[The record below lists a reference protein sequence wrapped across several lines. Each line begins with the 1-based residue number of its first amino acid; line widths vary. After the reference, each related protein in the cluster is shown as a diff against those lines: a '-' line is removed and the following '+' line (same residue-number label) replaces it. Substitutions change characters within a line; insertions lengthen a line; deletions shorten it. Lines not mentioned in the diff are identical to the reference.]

1 MDLFIFLIQNSDF
14 IFYSRN
20 QTLFLYFVNE
30 KTLSF
35 SDHPLLPIFHNDKQG
50 WHPIPK
56 ESQHYYK
63 NKEKLDYYYYPA
75 EYDYY
80 EYYDELNSIYGP
92 LEPPPASVY
101 KSSENSTTT
110 TTTTEKWIIPPPI
123 APTLKPKPVIKQIL
137 KHQAPVAKTNI
148 KADER
153 QALELLGLPFGNFAV
168 SSKHKQLEK
177 WREKVA
183 LLMPYG
189 I

>member
-1 MDLFIFLIQNSDF
+1 MGSCDHSLELESSCNKNRIMT
-14 IFYSRN
+14 R
-20 QTLFLYFVNE
+20 LYLCMCLMITSIGKSQQKIVT
-30 KTLSF
+30 K
-35 SDHPLLPIFHNDKQG
+35 DHPLLPIFHNDKQG

-101 KSSENSTTT
+101 KSSENSTKT

-123 APTLKPKPVIKQIL
+123 APT
-137 KHQAPVAKTNI
+137 
-148 KADER
+148 
-153 QALELLGLPFGNFAV
+153 
-168 SSKHKQLEK
+168 
-177 WREKVA
+177 
-183 LLMPYG
+183 
-189 I
+189 

>member
-1 MDLFIFLIQNSDF
+1 MYWIFGAEN
-14 IFYSRN
+14 
-20 QTLFLYFVNE
+20 VN
-30 KTLSF
+30 LVLF

-50 WHPIPK
+50 WNPIPK
-56 ESQHYYK
+56 DSQHYYK

-92 LEPPPASVY
+92 LEPPPSTVVPLY
-101 KSSENSTTT
+101 KSENSTT

-137 KHQAPVAKTNI
+137 KHKAPVASVNI

-168 SSKHKQLEK
+168 SYVI
-177 WREKVA
+177 R
-183 LLMPYG
+183 
-189 I
+189 

>member
-1 MDLFIFLIQNSDF
+1 MDLFIFYSKFRFHFLFKKSDF
-14 IFYSRN
+14 ISF
-20 QTLFLYFVNE
+20 FFVNE
-30 KTLSF
+30 KTLPF

-168 SSKHKQLEK
+168 SYKYKLFEK
-177 WREKVA
+177 WRKKVA
-183 LLMPYG
+183 IMFPFS
-189 I
+189 